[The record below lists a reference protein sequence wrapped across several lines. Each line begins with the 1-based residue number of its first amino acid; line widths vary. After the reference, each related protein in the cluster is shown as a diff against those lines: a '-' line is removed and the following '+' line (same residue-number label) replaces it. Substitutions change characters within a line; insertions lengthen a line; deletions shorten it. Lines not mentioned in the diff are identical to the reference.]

1 MCLSL
6 VLSLILVLWQRK
18 TLETEDSLTIEADN
32 LNYGSDVL
40 LNMGTVV
47 VLVASLYGAPL
58 WLDSVFAIA
67 GAGLMGFMA
76 YGVFMKALNMLLDRE
91 LPDEDRNA
99 IIKVIEAHVG
109 VLGWHD
115 LRTRLHGDYY
125 DISFDIEVDAD
136 LSLRDAHSVTKDLE
150 AQLIALYPRCDVM
163 IHVDPQGFP
172 HDARH
177 RVKGV
182 HI

>member
-1 MCLSL
+1 MIFTAFNRFFDPKPIVDHQLGIVVMCLSL

-40 LNMGTVV
+40 LNTGTVV

-58 WLDSVFAIA
+58 WLILFAIA
-67 GAGLMGFMA
+67 GGLMGFMA

-99 IIKVIEAHVG
+99 IIKVIRATSVFWVG
-109 VLGWHD
+109 
-115 LRTRLHGDYY
+115 
-125 DISFDIEVDAD
+125 
-136 LSLRDAHSVTKDLE
+136 
-150 AQLIALYPRCDVM
+150 M
-163 IHVDPQGFP
+163 I
-172 HDARH
+172 
-177 RVKGV
+177 
-182 HI
+182 